1 MVFYIYVNCFRVIM
15 QIIEGIKKLGNA
27 DIVKG
32 SVLTIGNF
40 DGLHVGHQ
48 RIMQAARD
56 IASLKNTQLIV
67 MTFDPHPVAILHPE
81 KAPERL
87 ACLEY
92 KKHLFAGQGVDILLL
107 LKDDKE
113 LMGLSAKEFVENF
126 LVSKIAP
133 SVVVEG
139 DDFHFGA
146 NRSGNVNTLTFMGAE
161 NGFET
166 VIVEPQNVK
175 LSIGA
180 SVKVSSTIIRN
191 LLIEGKVADAGGA
204 LGRPYK
210 LVGEVISGRG
220 KGRELGFPTANLSKA
235 NQLVPAEGVY
245 AGRVQIADVKESLF
259 CEELQDAIFSIGT
272 TRTYGNENT
281 LLIEAH
287 ILDKKVGDLIGHFMA
302 MDFIDRIREQRKFD
316 NEKQLSEQIA
326 KDCITAQHILKNQD

>member
-1 MVFYIYVNCFRVIM
+1 M
-15 QIIEGIKKLGNA
+15 QTIEGIKNLGNA
-27 DIVKG
+27 DIAKG
-32 SVLTIGNF
+32 GVLTIGNF
-40 DGLHVGHQ
+40 DGLHIGHQ
-48 RIMQAARD
+48 KIMQAARD
-56 IASLKNTQLIV
+56 IASQKNTQLIV

-92 KKHLFAGQGVDILLL
+92 KKYLFAEQGVDILLL

-113 LMGLSAKEFVENF
+113 LMELSAKEFIENF
-126 LVSKIAP
+126 LVEKIAP

-146 NRSGNVNTLTFMGAE
+146 NRSGNVNTLTFMGTE

-166 VIVEPQNVK
+166 VIVEPVNVK

-191 LLIEGKVADAGGA
+191 LLIEGKVSDVAGA
-204 LGRPYK
+204 LGRCYK
-210 LVGEVISGRG
+210 LEGKVISGRG
-220 KGRELGFPTANLSKA
+220 KGRELGFPTANLSKT

-245 AGRVQIADVKESLF
+245 AGRVQIADTQVGLF
-259 CEELQDAIFSIGT
+259 DAEAQNAIFSIGT
-272 TRTYGNENT
+272 TRTYGSENP

-287 ILDKKVGDLIGHFMA
+287 ILDKKVGDLKGRFMA
-302 MDFIDRIREQRKFD
+302 MDFVDRIREQRQFD

-326 KDCITAQHILKNQD
+326 KDCITSQNILKSQS